1 MLKKIF
7 FAAVIAV
14 LSGCCCTKNNTPA
27 TESDANETFEI
38 GGRVVEAVISGNFSD
53 FAAAAGENSS
63 EKTAKEFSESRKE
76 LIRNYGELCS
86 FRRFGTLQT
95 PLFVNI
101 FYAYRCGKESIKP
114 FVWRIYPPF
123 LNRYFG
129 LFRACYSGYFR
140 KHAPPY
146 TRLLQPY
153 SKSGYKALTA
163 RK

>member
-86 FRRFGTLQT
+86 FRRFGRTHNCCTLADSGRGS
-95 PLFVNI
+95 PDF
-101 FYAYRCGKESIKP
+101 
-114 FVWRIYPPF
+114 PP
-123 LNRYFG
+123 
-129 LFRACYSGYFR
+129 ACR
-140 KHAPPY
+140 P
-146 TRLLQPY
+146 
-153 SKSGYKALTA
+153 
-163 RK
+163 

>member
-101 FYAYRCGKESIKP
+101 FYAVKFKRTGSEGQSIEHEQ
-114 FVWRIYPPF
+114 
-123 LNRYFG
+123 LMQLLFG
-129 LFRACYSGYFR
+129 R
-140 KHAPPY
+140 KDDSWQLVGM
-146 TRLLQPY
+146 RFI
-153 SKSGYKALTA
+153 
-163 RK
+163 